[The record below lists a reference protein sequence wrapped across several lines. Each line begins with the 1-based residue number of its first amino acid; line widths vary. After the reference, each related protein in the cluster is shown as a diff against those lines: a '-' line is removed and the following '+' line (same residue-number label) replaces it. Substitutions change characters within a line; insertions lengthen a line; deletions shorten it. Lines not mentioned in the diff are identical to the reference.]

1 MVYPLKIVIF
11 HGYVTNNQMV
21 YIYIYQRPISPL
33 ERWSINILSYS
44 QSPIQHLLAG
54 GFSPSEKYDFV
65 SWDDEIPN

>member
-1 MVYPLKIVIF
+1 MLVYQRV
-11 HGYVTNNQMV
+11 
-21 YIYIYQRPISPL
+21 YQRPISPL

-54 GFSPSEKYDFV
+54 GFSPSEKDDFV